1 MEKQAEVNH
10 SVSYLQQIFIQR
22 KIEDMEAHRAT
33 VAIPNLKSNDSK
45 LNSFS
50 GVHPLDN
57 VRTPSGLSKH
67 KSMSV
72 T

>member
-1 MEKQAEVNH
+1 MEQQAARTVKETKGANH
-10 SVSYLQQIFIQR
+10 
-22 KIEDMEAHRAT
+22 
-33 VAIPNLKSNDSK
+33 SK

-50 GVHPLDN
+50 GETSMAHS
-57 VRTPSGLSKH
+57 RAASGLSKH